1 MRVNENTQPPEEGDD
16 MAKITVHGG
25 ASNAAADEA
34 EGGEDV
40 STGTDSSTSSET
52 DSSSSETSEQQRPS
66 RARGAGSPSKP
77 GRKAAGSST
86 AGQTDTSG
94 PETDGTD
101 K

>member
-40 STGTDSSTSSET
+40 SAGTDSSTSSET

-77 GRKAAGSST
+77 GRKAVGSST